1 MIKIDIKAKIKDIS
15 VFLPENTIDNDY
27 LSEKFPDWSS
37 AKIFQKTGIKKRY
50 VVYAN
55 QTPVDLAYGA
65 AMNLF
70 GQGAGA
76 R

>member
-1 MIKIDIKAKIKDIS
+1 
-15 VFLPENTIDNDY
+15 LPENTIDNNY

-37 AKIFQKTGIKKRY
+37 AKIFQKTCINKK

-70 GQGAGA
+70 AQGAGA